1 MSKGEQSEN
10 LVQVHHAHDEW
21 EGNIIVGYLRD
32 NGVEATL
39 QEPPSMPPFDAAES
53 LSGTERM
60 NGIFVLEHEA
70 DHARKLLQEFLNT
83 VTDEKVLE
91 EAAGQKLKLDKETIG
106 RLRTASREERK
117 TFAFLGWT
125 GVVFLGA
132 AALLWATWPGWLKIG
147 PPPPGFRWVVVILLA
162 LAAVFAGTWAS
173 RPSK

>member
-1 MSKGEQSEN
+1 MSKRERSEN
-10 LVQVHHAHDEW
+10 LVEVHHAHDEW

-70 DHARKLLQEFLNT
+70 DKARQLLKEFLST
-83 VTDEKVLE
+83 VTDEQVLE
-91 EAAGQKLKLDKETIG
+91 EAASQKLKVDKETIG
-106 RLRTASREERK
+106 RLRQASREERQ

-132 AALLWATWPGWLKIG
+132 AALFWATWPGWLGIG
-147 PPPPGFRWVVVILLA
+147 PPPPVFRWVVVILLA
-162 LAAVFAGTWAS
+162 VAAVLTGAWAS
-173 RPSK
+173 RPTK

>member
-1 MSKGEQSEN
+1 MSKGERSEN

-39 QEPPSMPPFDAAES
+39 QQPPSMPPFDAAES

-60 NGIFVLEHEA
+60 NGIFVLDHEA
-70 DHARKLLQEFLNT
+70 DKARTLLKEFLNT
-83 VTDEKVLE
+83 VTDEQIVE

-106 RLRTASREERK
+106 RLRGASREEHK
-117 TFAFLGWT
+117 TFVFLGWT
-125 GVVFLGA
+125 GAVFLGA
-132 AALLWATWPGWLKIG
+132 AALLWAIWPEWLKIG

-162 LAAVFAGTWAS
+162 LAAVFAGNWAS
-173 RPSK
+173 RPTK